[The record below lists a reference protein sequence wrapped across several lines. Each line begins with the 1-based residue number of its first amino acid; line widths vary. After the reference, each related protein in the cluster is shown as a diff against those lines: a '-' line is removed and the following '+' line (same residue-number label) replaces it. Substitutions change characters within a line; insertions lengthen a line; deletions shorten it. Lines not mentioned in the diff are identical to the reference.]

1 MGATAMPRTN
11 VIVSLVCRSVL
22 SQHESNGGPSAFG
35 DQQLNPR
42 HGGVLSHTS
51 QNFTAADDMSMD
63 PSAVMI
69 GEYNPQCSFG
79 EIESATAMI
88 TLWGNLVASALGAVT
103 APIWGKMSDRF
114 GRIKPLAAMF
124 FGMSAGPAFGG
135 YLVTV
140 GDEKR
145 PLLVFYVA
153 LEMMRVVGILILVT
167 CVPESLAEHR
177 RWPKSL
183 LDDLGPRKLL
193 QGLAPSH
200 LRSETRRNV
209 IVLAAV
215 NVIMFGAS
223 MGAMNV
229 LMLYSEF
236 VFGWGNMESG
246 TFLSMVNFCRAV
258 STAAVLPYAVK
269 FSRYFT
275 PRYAPGKEDPEEP
288 TLDTLDVFLLRV
300 SIVSDVIGYIGYA
313 LAPTGP
319 LFTTSG
325 AVAALG
331 AIGLATSEASMTKL
345 VS

>member
-1 MGATAMPRTN
+1 
-11 VIVSLVCRSVL
+11 
-22 SQHESNGGPSAFG
+22 
-35 DQQLNPR
+35 
-42 HGGVLSHTS
+42 
-51 QNFTAADDMSMD
+51 
-63 PSAVMI
+63 
-69 GEYNPQCSFG
+69 
-79 EIESATAMI
+79 
-88 TLWGNLVASALGAVT
+88 
-103 APIWGKMSDRF
+103 
-114 GRIKPLAAMF
+114 
-124 FGMSAGPAFGG
+124 
-135 YLVTV
+135 
-140 GDEKR
+140 
-145 PLLVFYVA
+145 
-153 LEMMRVVGILILVT
+153 MRVVGILILVT

-200 LRSETRRNV
+200 LRSEARRNV

-345 VS
+345 VGHAQTGELLGALGFLQSLARVVAPSVVNAVYSWTADSAPMLVFWGIAACFGVAGVLTFLARVNVDENCS